1 MIFEAVGFRQRLYKY
16 KGTCSKALWFDLF
29 TGQAQGFAIVKA
41 VPSGNGYEALRQF
54 GDCHASQQTQ
64 SRGLAMLASLTS
76 WSTFQMGKPLHARLL
91 KLEDGF
97 EECRKTGVSIPDELE
112 TAIVFRCV
120 SGALKTQ
127 LVFTVG

>member
-54 GDCHASQQTQ
+54 GDCHASQHAVTWLSNAVVFDQLECISNGPAVACTAAQTG
-64 SRGLAMLASLTS
+64 R
-76 WSTFQMGKPLHARLL
+76 WF
-91 KLEDGF
+91 
-97 EECRKTGVSIPDELE
+97 
-112 TAIVFRCV
+112 
-120 SGALKTQ
+120 
-127 LVFTVG
+127 